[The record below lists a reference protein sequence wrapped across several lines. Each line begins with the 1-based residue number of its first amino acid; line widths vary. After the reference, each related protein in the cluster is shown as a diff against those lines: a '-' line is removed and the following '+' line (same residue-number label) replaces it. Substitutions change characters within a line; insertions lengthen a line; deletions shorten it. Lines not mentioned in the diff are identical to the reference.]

1 MTSPELRYVIGADDT
16 ASRVLGK
23 VRSSLDGL
31 KASGSR
37 LGNVLGSLG
46 ATLTAGAAAAFVRGI
61 NDGVDALNDMKDATG
76 ASIENL
82 SGLEDIAAR
91 TGTSFDTVG
100 DSLVRFNGVLKDA
113 RAGSAQAEVFASL
126 NLNVEKL
133 KALDPAE
140 ALRQTSIALQGFND
154 NGDRARIVQELFGR
168 SVRDVAPFLKNLAEN
183 GELVAKVTTKQAEE
197 AEKFNRELAA
207 LKKNSEDAS
216 RALVS
221 DLVTGINAAAKA
233 MRESGLS
240 AGLNT
245 LLFGNDQ
252 FRNDKALVE
261 QTENLLRAEKELSA
275 SRAKDAQF
283 GDRSARTAAAERR
296 LAAIQ
301 QDIRLTQTY
310 RKQLAQEEAAANPSG
325 PAKPNVKPPSSPAGS
340 KQSEAARYL
349 ENLQKQLEKTR
360 ELSVEEQLLT
370 DLQAK
375 RLGTVPAK
383 LREQLVATAKQV
395 DIARAQ
401 AQLDKD
407 NADTAVKIGEQTR
420 QRIDALQREN
430 EASGERNRQ
439 LRQSTE
445 ELGLTTTALDALR
458 VARLDEAIAHEQSLL
473 ISKRDADASAE
484 EIAVIEQR
492 IALKRTER
500 DLTATNQNRS
510 RENSLLAGT
519 ATSELER
526 SRDDMLFLTDLFERG
541 RIGETQYLEAVTLRL
556 GITNDKLEKSK
567 SLAEELGMTFN
578 SAFED
583 AIVGG
588 KSFSKVLQGLQQ
600 DIIRLVTRDQV
611 TKPLAKAFSGMF
623 GSGDSGGG
631 IGGIFSGLFSKLFG
645 SFEGGGYTG
654 DGARMGGMDGKG
666 GRLAMLHPK
675 ETVID
680 HSRGQRAGASITVN
694 VNQYFAPGTSRA
706 TTLQAAADASRQLQ
720 LAARNM

>member
-31 KASGSR
+31 KVSGSR
-37 LGNVLGSLG
+37 LGNVLGALSASLSLG
-46 ATLTAGAAAAFVRGI
+46 AATAFVRGI

-100 DSLVRFNGVLKDA
+100 NSLVRFNGALKDA
-113 RAGSAQAEVFASL
+113 RAGTDQAAAFAAL

-133 KALDPAE
+133 KTLDPAE
-140 ALRQTSIALQGFND
+140 ALRQTAIALQRFND
-154 NGDRARIVQELFGR
+154 DGDRARIVQELFGR

-183 GELVAKVTTKQAEE
+183 GKLVAKVTTKQAEE
-197 AEKFNRELAA
+197 AEKFNRELLV
-207 LKKNSEDAS
+207 LKKNTLDAS
-216 RALVS
+216 RALVG
-221 DLVTGINAAAKA
+221 DLVTGINAASKA
-233 MRESGLS
+233 MRDSGLLV
-240 AGLNT
+240 GLST
-245 LLFGNDQ
+245 LLYGNDQ
-252 FRNDKALVE
+252 FRNDKTLVE
-261 QTENLLRAEKELSA
+261 QTEELLRAEKELSTA
-275 SRAKDAQF
+275 RAKDAQF
-283 GDRSARTAAAERR
+283 GDRSARTVAAEKRV
-296 LAAIQ
+296 AAIQ
-301 QDIRLTQTY
+301 QELRVTQNY
-310 RKQLAQEEAAANPSG
+310 RKLLAQEEAAANPAS
-325 PAKPNVKPPSSPAGS
+325 ATKPSVTPPPSGSP

-375 RLGTVPAK
+375 RLGVVPAR

-395 DIARAQ
+395 DIARTQ
-401 AQLDKD
+401 AQLEKD
-407 NADTAVKIGEQTR
+407 NADTAVKISEQTR

-445 ELGLTTTALDALR
+445 ELGLTTTALDTLR
-458 VARLDEAIAHEQSLL
+458 LARLDEAIAHEQSLL

-484 EIAVIEQR
+484 EIAAIEQR
-492 IALKRTER
+492 IALKRAER
-500 DLTATNQNRS
+500 DLTATNQGRS
-510 RENSLLAGT
+510 RETALLAGT
-519 ATSELER
+519 ATSELAR

-567 SLAEELGMTFN
+567 SLAEELGLTFT

-611 TKPLAKAFSGMF
+611 TKPLATAITGMFSG
-623 GSGDSGGG
+623 GGSGGG
-631 IGGIFSGLFSKLFG
+631 IGGALSGLFSKLF
-645 SFEGGGYTG
+645 SFDGGGYTG
-654 DGARMGGMDGKG
+654 SGSRTGGLDGKG
-666 GRLAMLHPK
+666 GSLAMLHPN

-694 VNQYFAPGTSRA
+694 IVQNFAPGTTRA

-720 LAARNM
+720 LAARNL